1 MIYLIPKNI
10 NKKKE
15 FIEKCFNY
23 LNSVYN
29 LEIEYNPK
37 KSIYPRLKK
46 SKKRGKN
53 ALIEIL
59 NLIQPSYFSDE
70 YHLMNELINIL
81 KWNLRKKEING
92 IQVLTITT
100 SNAEIFNAKYFPLN
114 EWSHISETE
123 IDLLNSKINTM
134 SQFLFN
140 TVCLEE
146 EKIETVK
153 IIKSHLSNYVIS
165 TEEKLEIIKYILN
178 N

>member
-1 MIYLIPKNI
+1 MIYLIPKCF
-10 NKKKE
+10 NKKRE
-15 FIEKCFNY
+15 FIEKCFQY
-23 LNSVYN
+23 LNSINN
-29 LEIEYNPK
+29 LEIDFNPK

-53 ALIEIL
+53 AVIEIL

-70 YHLMNELINIL
+70 HRLMNELINVL
-81 KWNLRKKEING
+81 KWSLRKIEING

-100 SNAEIFNAKYFPLN
+100 LNSELLTEKYFPLN

-123 IDLLNSKINTM
+123 TDLLNAKINTM
-134 SQFLFN
+134 SQLLFN
-140 TVCLEE
+140 NVCIEE

-153 IIKSHLSNYVIS
+153 IITSHLDNYVIN